1 MYSLR
6 QGVPKFY
13 QLKYFLFQLDL
24 NKNVNMNETPR
35 YVLVPGGAGYIGSHT
50 VIELQK
56 EGFVPVII
64 DNCKYEG
71 KVSFSIT
78 YKNYM
83 CKINPFFHLK

>member
-1 MYSLR
+1 
-6 QGVPKFY
+6 
-13 QLKYFLFQLDL
+13 
-24 NKNVNMNETPR
+24 MNEASR

-71 KVSFSIT
+71 KVSFRNVV
-78 YKNYM
+78 YKNN
-83 CKINPFFHLK
+83 IFQNHSFIFS